1 VGVNAVSWAPAGSYA
16 NQEQPDAPEA
26 PRLATAGCDNHI
38 RFWCFNLE
46 QGQWMEAGSTAGA
59 ALAHKD
65 WVRDVAWAP
74 CLVPYQNML
83 ASCSED
89 HTVLIWTQKL
99 QEGDEWTAEL
109 LHTFE
114 DPVWRVSWS
123 VTGHLLAVS
132 SGDSTVTLWK
142 AGLDGKWS
150 QVETALEE
158 NAPAA
163 TQH

>member
-1 VGVNAVSWAPAGSYA
+1 MRQRTAAPPAA
-16 NQEQPDAPEA
+16 ET

-38 RFWCFNLE
+38 RFWKYAAE
-46 QGQWMEAGSTAGA
+46 QGQWLEAGSTATTTTGV
-59 ALAHKD
+59 HHTD

-74 CLVPYQNML
+74 CLLPHQNML

-89 HTVLIWTQKL
+89 GTVLIWKQQQQTGSA
-99 QEGDEWTAEL
+99 EEDGEWQAQL
-109 LHTFE
+109 LHTFD

-142 AGLDGKWS
+142 AGLDGQWT
-150 QVETALEE
+150 QVETTLE
-158 NAPAA
+158 
-163 TQH
+163 QQQQQ